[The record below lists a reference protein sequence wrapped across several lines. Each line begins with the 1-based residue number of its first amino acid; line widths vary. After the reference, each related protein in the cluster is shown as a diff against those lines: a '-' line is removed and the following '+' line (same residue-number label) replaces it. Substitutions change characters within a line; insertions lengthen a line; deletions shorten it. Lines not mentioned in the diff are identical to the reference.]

1 MAITRASC
9 KPQKVILNG
18 SPLNGGLM
26 EKIPPQAAPFPGPG
40 LYTERHPDLTSF
52 TAAHG
57 PSAPGGEA

>member
-1 MAITRASC
+1 MAITAALC
-9 KPQKVILNG
+9 KLQNVIAVG

-26 EKIPPQAAPFPGPG
+26 EKIPPQAMPYGLS
-40 LYTERHPDLTSF
+40 LYTTRHPSLTGF